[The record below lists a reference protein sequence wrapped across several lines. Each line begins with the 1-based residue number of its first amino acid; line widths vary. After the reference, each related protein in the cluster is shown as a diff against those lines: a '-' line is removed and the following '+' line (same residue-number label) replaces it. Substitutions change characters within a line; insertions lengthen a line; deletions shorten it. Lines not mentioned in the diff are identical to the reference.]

1 MRPRWLAPARAMVVI
16 ASVSMLTSNVIASD
30 LIVSANDGKFLRVQG
45 QATYPP
51 DAPSDTLTILDAS
64 ARPVKI
70 VGEVAG
76 LQHSLAGPPQ
86 AVAITSDG
94 TLAVVAAPSRYDY
107 PTRTETFGTHLQ
119 FVDLGTAGPRLAQQL
134 QIAAHPNGLSINRQ
148 GTLLLA
154 ACLDGAVRVIDLASR
169 SVSKSIQVSTGRL
182 AGVSFIA
189 DGSAALVARRDEGGV
204 AVLRI
209 EGTEVSLTPDVVS
222 TGIAPYTIDVA
233 SVGDLAV
240 VSNAG
245 LAGLAGQKAPGDA
258 DIISIIDVS
267 KRPFKAIQ
275 HLPVPAT
282 PESVAISPNGAWIVA
297 QSLNGSNLLPSD
309 PSAGRKPAGRLT
321 LFAVRNKRVEWLDEI
336 ASGEAPQGVVFA
348 GDNKTVLAQ
357 FNVERAIAVFEVR
370 ERKLF
375 DTGQRL
381 ALSAGPAS
389 IRTRPR

>member
-1 MRPRWLAPARAMVVI
+1 
-16 ASVSMLTSNVIASD
+16 MLTSDAISSD

-86 AVAITSDG
+86 AVAITFDG
-94 TLAVVAAPSRYDY
+94 ALAVVAAPSRYD
-107 PTRTETFGTHLQ
+107 RQSRIETFGTHLQ
-119 FVDLGTAGPRLAQQL
+119 FVDLDAPGPRLSQQL
-134 QIAAHPNGLSINRQ
+134 QIGAHPNGLSINRE

-154 ACLDGAVRVIDLASR
+154 ACLDGAVKVIDLASR
-169 SVSKSIQVSTGRL
+169 RVAKSIPVSTGRL

-204 AVLRI
+204 AVLRV
-209 EGTEVSLTPDVVS
+209 EGLDVSLTPEVVS
-222 TGIAPYTIDVA
+222 TGIAPYTVDVS
-233 SVGDLAV
+233 SVGGLAV
-240 VSNAG
+240 VANAG
-245 LAGLAGQKAPGDA
+245 LAGLAGHKAPGDA
-258 DIISIIDVS
+258 DLISIIDVS
-267 KRPFKAIQ
+267 KRPFRAIQ
-275 HLPVPAT
+275 HLTVPAT
-282 PESVAISPNGAWIVA
+282 PESVAISADGAWIVA

-309 PSAGRKPAGRLT
+309 PSAGRQATGRLT
-321 LFAVRNKRVEWLDEI
+321 LFSVRNKRAEWLDEI

-348 GDNKTVLAQ
+348 SDNKTVLVQ
-357 FNVERAIAVFEVR
+357 FNVERALAVFEVR
-370 ERKLF
+370 DRKLL